1 MDLTSKVRQLLE
13 VALENY
19 PELFLIDLKVG
30 SDNSIRVVLDGDHG
44 VSLQDCINVSR
55 AVEHQLDREEEDFSL
70 EVASV
75 GVGTPLQ
82 NARQFIK
89 NIGRKLKVEVL
100 GNPPIQG
107 TLIAADQKVFTVTWK
122 QREPKPV
129 GKGKITVEKKE
140 TLSYEHIANAK
151 VII

>member
-1 MDLTSKVRQLLE
+1 MNLTAKVRQLLNE
-13 VALENY
+13 ALEEY

-30 SDNSIRVVLDGDHG
+30 SDNSIRVVLDGDRG
-44 VSLQDCINVSR
+44 VSLQDCINISR
-55 AVEHQLDREEEDFSL
+55 AVEHQLDREKEDFSL

-75 GVGTPLQ
+75 GIGTPLQ

-89 NIGRKLKVEVL
+89 NIGRKLKVEVF

-107 TLIAADQKVFTVTWK
+107 LLIAADEKVFTLTWK

-140 TLSYEHIANAK
+140 TLSYENITNAK
-151 VII
+151 VLI